1 MRIAIFFFGAV
12 IGFWIANFLAGKKA
26 GEEGRIRSLKFI
38 WRNYIFLIIK
48 WKEIYEVA
56 EIVLDKCEDVANIV
70 ESIIVKQG

>member
-38 WRNYIFLIIK
+38 WRNYVIHIHHWLWALIILM
-48 WKEIYEVA
+48 I
-56 EIVLDKCEDVANIV
+56 LFLFNL
-70 ESIIVKQG
+70 GNF